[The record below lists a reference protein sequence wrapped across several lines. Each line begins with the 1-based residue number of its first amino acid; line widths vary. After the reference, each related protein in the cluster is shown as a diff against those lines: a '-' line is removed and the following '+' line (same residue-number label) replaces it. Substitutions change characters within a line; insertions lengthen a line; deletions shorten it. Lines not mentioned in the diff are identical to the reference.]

1 MSKIRIKGDT
11 SGYVDL
17 ETSAT
22 GSNLSV
28 IGNALKVDA
37 INEKTSGNGVEI
49 AHALKGS
56 GISGHVVQI
65 VNTQSTTQTAG
76 NANVIEIM
84 NATLTTK
91 IANSNY
97 MIFGHISYG
106 SPANGTNL
114 DAYDM
119 AFACGH
125 KISGASS
132 WIAVG
137 NNTNYTRRTFD
148 TGLGVGSSF
157 YQTDVPFSPNNQDT
171 HTGAYD
177 VMNQHFQ
184 FLDTGRNYAA
194 GTSIIYDIQLSAQ
207 GNYYINRSRSGSNGG
222 NSSITIMEIAP

>member
-1 MSKIRIKGDT
+1 MSI
-11 SGYVDL
+11 
-17 ETSAT
+17 
-22 GSNLSV
+22 
-28 IGNALKVDA
+28 LKVDT
-37 INEKTSGNGVEI
+37 INEKTTGNGVEI

-65 VNTQSTTQTAG
+65 VNTQSTQQTAG

-91 IANSNY
+91 VANSNY
-97 MIFGHISYG
+97 MIFGHVSYG
-106 SPANGTNL
+106 TPSSGTNL
-114 DAYDM
+114 DSFDM

-132 WIAVG
+132 WTAVG

-157 YQTDVPFSPNNQDT
+157 YQTDVPFSPNNSDT

-177 VMNQHFQ
+177 VLNQHFQ
-184 FLDTGRNYAA
+184 FFDTARNYAA
-194 GTSIIYDIQLSAQ
+194 GTSIIYDIQISAQ
-207 GNYYINRSRSGSNGG
+207 ANYYINRSRSGSNGG